1 MRCPSCNADNQPA
14 AKFCIE
20 CGTAFPLPCAKCG
33 FRNPPGAKFCQEC
46 GTPLKPGAAPQRV
59 RSQTSPSGREIVIAN
74 HEPFL
79 ELNELPD
86 GERKTVTALFA
97 DIKGSMEL
105 IEDLDPEEA
114 RAIVDPALKLMIDAV
129 RRYDGYVVQSTGD
142 GIFALFGA
150 PVAHEDH
157 PQRAL
162 YAASRLQE
170 QLSRYS
176 GQLRAQGKLP
186 LQARAGINT
195 GEVVVRS
202 LQTGAGHT
210 EYTPIGHST
219 SLAARM
225 QALAPVGSIA
235 ATGVTRKLCE
245 GYFTFKSLGPTLVK
259 GVSEPIEVYEVTGLG
274 PLRTRFQRAAARGLT
289 RFVGREH
296 EMEALRHAAK
306 LARAGHGQVVAVM
319 AEPGVG
325 KSRLFHEFKLGSESE
340 WMTLEAFSV
349 SHGKASA
356 YLPVL
361 ELLRDYFRILPEDD
375 ARTRR
380 EKVAGKIVILDQAL
394 EETLPYLYAL
404 LGIIEGDDPLA
415 QMDPQVR
422 GRRTRDAIKRI
433 LLRESLNRPLAVIF
447 EDLHWIDSETQSLL
461 NLLVDSIATA
471 RILLLVNYRPE
482 YRHEWGSRTHYT
494 QLRLD
499 PLGHASAEEML
510 DALLTTPLAVSSG
523 PLARSALSLSR
534 NDGGRGELRVAVE
547 GKRGDEPRAGE
558 GAELAPLKRLIIER
572 TEGNPFFMEEVV
584 QALLDEG
591 ALARNGAIKLL
602 RPLAEL
608 MIPPTVQAVLA
619 ARIDRLPA
627 AEKELLQ
634 TLAVIGK
641 DLALSVIEAVAG
653 QSEARLEPMLTELQL
668 GEFIYEQPSLGGTE
682 YTFKHAL
689 TQEVAYHSLLA
700 ERRRALHE
708 RTARAIET
716 LYSHQLEDRCSSLFR
731 HYSLAHQPVKALYYA
746 QMTAE
751 QALNR
756 GAYSEAASTVEN
768 GLKLVNELAEGRERL
783 GAELALH
790 SIESAVARVLH
801 GAISLERERAV
812 RQLCELGEKLGGGEH
827 SLQGLIALC
836 SILFNRGESARGLE
850 LARQCIA
857 LAEETADAG
866 LLAAAHLQAGFMALS
881 CGKLK
886 EAISHMQHARD
897 ASRSVA
903 LASTGILP
911 RTTVT
916 EALALQLLGRVG
928 EAANLAEE
936 RLRRA
941 RESGHLFSLAMALEI
956 AAALCLIRRQ
966 PEAALSHADEA
977 MVLSEENGFAQRRAM
992 AQSVHGAA
1000 LTELG
1005 QLDRGVADLQES
1017 IAVIEARGGP
1027 FRQLWIAHLARCYS
1041 IMGRTHGVVR
1051 MLDEALAHV
1060 ERSGEKF
1067 WQAEMLRL
1075 KGEVLLMHD
1084 AAGIVD
1090 AEACFRAAL
1099 DVARTQEARWWE
1111 LRTSVSLAR
1120 LLRDTNRRDEART
1133 MLADIYGW
1141 FTEGFDLPDLKDA
1154 KTLLDELSK

>member
-1 MRCPSCNADNQPA
+1 LSGKRFCAECGSPLAIRCPQCGVETSAN
-14 AKFCIE
+14 AKFCAD
-20 CGTAFPLPCAKCG
+20 CGTALAAIARQGSDSSAIASSTAKKIRITPEHADALP
-33 FRNPPGAKFCQEC
+33 
-46 GTPLKPGAAPQRV
+46 
-59 RSQTSPSGREIVIAN
+59 SI
-74 HEPFL
+74 
-79 ELNELPD
+79 D

-105 IEDLDPEEA
+105 MEDFDPEEA
-114 RAIVDPALKLMIDAV
+114 RTIIDPALKLMIEAV
-129 RRYDGYVVQSTGD
+129 HRYDGYIVQSTGD

-157 PQRAL
+157 PQPAL
-162 YAASRLQE
+162 YAALRLQE

-176 GQLRAQGKLP
+176 GQLRARGKLP

-202 LQTGAGHT
+202 LQTGTSHT

-259 GVSEPIEVYEVTGLG
+259 GVSEPVELYEVTGLG

-289 RFVGREH
+289 KFVGRQREI
-296 EMEALRHAAK
+296 EALKHAAE
-306 LARAGHGQVVAVM
+306 LASAGHGQVVAAM

-325 KSRLFHEFKLGSESE
+325 KSRLFHEFKLVSESE

-361 ELLRDYFRILPEDD
+361 DLLRDYFHIAATDD
-375 ARTRR
+375 SRTRR
-380 EKVAGKIVILDQAL
+380 EKVTGRVLALDRSL
-394 EETLPYLYAL
+394 EDALPYLFGL
-404 LGIIEGDDPLA
+404 LGLSEGDDSLA
-415 QMDPQVR
+415 QMDPQLR
-422 GRRTRDAIKRI
+422 RRRTQEAIKR
-433 LLRESLNRPLAVIF
+433 LLFRESLNQPLMIIF
-447 EDLHWIDSETQSLL
+447 EDLHWIDGETQSLL

-471 RILLLVNYRPE
+471 RILLLLNYRPE
-482 YRHEWGSRTHYT
+482 YRHEWGSRTLYT

-499 PLGHASAEEML
+499 PLGHVSAEEML
-510 DALLTTPLAVSSG
+510 DSLL
-523 PLARSALSLSR
+523 
-534 NDGGRGELRVAVE
+534 
-547 GKRGDEPRAGE
+547 
-558 GAELAPLKRLIIER
+558 GAAPELAPLKRLIVER
-572 TEGNPFFMEEVV
+572 TEGNPFFMEEAM

-591 ALARNGAIKLL
+591 ALARNGEIKLI

-608 MIPPTVQAVLA
+608 KIPPTVQAVLA

-641 DLALSVIEAVAG
+641 DLALSVIGAVAG
-653 QSEARLEPMLTELQL
+653 QSEARLEPMLTDLQL

-689 TQEVAYHSLLA
+689 TQGVTYNSLLA

-716 LYSHQLEDRCSSLFR
+716 LYLHQLEDRCSSLFR
-731 HYSLAHQPVKALYYA
+731 HYSLAHQPVKALRYA
-746 QMTAE
+746 HMTAE

-768 GLKLVNELAEGRERL
+768 GLKLVNELAEDRERL
-783 GAELALH
+783 GAELTLR

-812 RQLCELGEKLGGGEH
+812 RRMCELGEKLGGGEH
-827 SLQGLIALC
+827 SLRGLIALC
-836 SILFNRGESARGLE
+836 NILFNRGESARGLE
-850 LARQCIA
+850 LAQRCIA
-857 LAEETADAG
+857 LAEETAQAD
-866 LLAAAHLQAGFMALS
+866 LLAAAHEQAGLLAHG
-881 CGKLK
+881 CGKQK
-886 EAISHMQHARD
+886 EAISHMQAASD
-897 ASRSVA
+897 ASRSAA
-903 LASTGILP
+903 LASSGMLP
-911 RTTVT
+911 RTVVN

-936 RLRRA
+936 GLRRA
-941 RESGHLFSLAMALEI
+941 RESGHLFSLAVALI
-956 AAALCLIRRQ
+956 NAAGLCQIRRQ
-966 PEAALSHADEA
+966 PEAQLSHAHEA
-977 MVLSEENGFAQRRAM
+977 MVLSEENGFAQWRAI
-992 AQSVHGAA
+992 AQSVHGIA

-1005 QLDRGVADLQES
+1005 QLDRAVAELQES
-1017 IAVIEARGGP
+1017 IAVMEARGRP
-1027 FRQLWIAHLARCYS
+1027 FRQAPIAHLARCYS
-1041 IMGRTHGVVR
+1041 MMNRTDEAVS
-1051 MLDEALAHV
+1051 MLDEALAD
-1060 ERSGEKF
+1060 G
-1067 WQAEMLRL
+1067 
-1075 KGEVLLMHD
+1075 
-1084 AAGIVD
+1084 
-1090 AEACFRAAL
+1090 
-1099 DVARTQEARWWE
+1099 
-1111 LRTSVSLAR
+1111 
-1120 LLRDTNRRDEART
+1120 
-1133 MLADIYGW
+1133 
-1141 FTEGFDLPDLKDA
+1141 
-1154 KTLLDELSK
+1154 